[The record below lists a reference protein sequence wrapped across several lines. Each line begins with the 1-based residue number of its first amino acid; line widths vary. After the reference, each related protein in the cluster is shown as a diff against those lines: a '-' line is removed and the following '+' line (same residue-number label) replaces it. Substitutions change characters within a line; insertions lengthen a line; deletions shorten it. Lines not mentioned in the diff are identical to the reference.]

1 MDSPGAGNSPVADA
15 IGDAAR
21 PLLPRPRRSSRVHS
35 AVRRE
40 QRELLLEQLDSPQQ
54 LRTRAESEL
63 PDVARALRE
72 FLLRSV
78 STSGGH
84 LASSLGTVELTVAL
98 HYLYDTPRDALVW
111 DVGHQAYA
119 HKVLTGRRRELA
131 RLRQQGGPS
140 GFLRRDESQYDCFG
154 AGHSSTSIS
163 AALGFALAASQ
174 AGDARRAV
182 AIIGDGALTAGLAF
196 EALDHAGAT
205 DADLLVVLNDNGM
218 SISPNVGALHESLR
232 RRRESSRR
240 KAGRS
245 HGHHAA
251 PAATGDVR
259 DPIDGFFESLGFT
272 CSGPVDGHDLPALLH
287 ALRRQRSLPGPKL
300 LHVVTRKG
308 HGYAPAV
315 ADPIR
320 YHAVVPFDPRVGLQP
335 SASGAT
341 YTQIFGQWLCDR
353 AELRSDVLAITPAM
367 SEGSGLVR
375 FSQRFPA
382 RFHDVGIAEQHA
394 VTLAAGLACGGQR
407 PVVAI
412 YSTFLQRAYDQV
424 IHDVALQGL
433 PVLFAIDRAGVVG
446 PDGATH
452 NGSFDLAFMRCVPG
466 MTVMTPSGGSELRAM
481 LDHALGLRGPAAV
494 RYPRAAATAHDA
506 DDSPPIQTGRCIV
519 RRRGGRVALLAFGTL
534 LHAAAPIAEELD
546 ATLIDMRFVAPL
558 DVDAVVQA
566 AGRHRLLVTL
576 EEHVVAGGAGSA
588 VNECLA
594 AHGLA
599 TPVLN
604 LGLPAAFMEHG
615 SRDQLLRAAGLDPG
629 GMRSA
634 ILRRLALIESRPPR
648 ASQSSHPSVS

>member
-1 MDSPGAGNSPVADA
+1 MDSPGAGTSFTADA
-15 IGDAAR
+15 GPDAAR
-21 PLLPRPRRSSRVHS
+21 PAPRHARATRRNAGR
-35 AVRRE
+35 ALRD
-40 QRELLLEQLDSPQQ
+40 ELLARIDSPQQ
-54 LRTRAESEL
+54 LRACAELEL
-63 PDVARALRE
+63 PQVARALRE
-72 FLLRSV
+72 LLLRSV

-84 LASSLGTVELTVAL
+84 LSSNLGTVELTVAL
-98 HYLYDTPRDALVW
+98 HYVYDTPRDVLVW

-119 HKVLTGRRRELA
+119 HKALTGRREQLGG
-131 RLRQQGGPS
+131 LRQSGGLS
-140 GFLRRDESQYDCFG
+140 GFLRRDESPYDCFG

-163 AALGFALAASQ
+163 AALGYALAA
-174 AGDARRAV
+174 ARTGDTRRAV

-205 DADLLVVLNDNGM
+205 QADLLVVLNDNGM
-218 SISPNVGALHESLR
+218 SISSNVGALNESLR
-232 RRRESSRR
+232 QRRAARRRGERC
-240 KAGRS
+240 AGAS
-245 HGHHAA
+245 APTVAA
-251 PAATGDVR
+251 SPDAL
-259 DPIDGFFESLGFT
+259 DGFFESLGFS
-272 CSGPVDGHDLPALLH
+272 CSGPVDGHDLPALLR
-287 ALRRQRSLPGPKL
+287 ALRQQRAQPGPKL

-308 HGYAPAV
+308 HGYGPAV

-320 YHAVVPFDPRVGLQP
+320 YHGVVPFDPRVGLQP
-335 SASGAT
+335 TASGAT

-353 AELRSDVLAITPAM
+353 AELRSDLVAITPAM

-375 FSQRFPA
+375 FSQRFA
-382 RFHDVGIAEQHA
+382 TRFHDVGIAEQHA

-452 NGSFDLAFMRCVPG
+452 NGCFDLAFLRCVPG

-481 LDHALGLRGPAAV
+481 LDHALTLRGPAAV
-494 RYPRAAATAHDA
+494 RYPRVAAVAHEA
-506 DDSPPIQTGRCIV
+506 EEPPPLQTGCSFV
-519 RRRGGRVALLAFGTL
+519 RRRGQRVALLAFGTL
-534 LHAAAPIAEELD
+534 LHAAAPIAEALD

-558 DVDAVVQA
+558 DVDAVLQA
-566 AGRHRLLVTL
+566 AGRHRLLVTI

-594 AHGLA
+594 AHGVT

-615 SRDQLLRAAGLDPG
+615 TRDQLLRSAGLDSSG
-629 GMRSA
+629 LRAA
-634 ILRRLALIESRPPR
+634 IMRRLALLGSGPPR
-648 ASQSSHPSVS
+648 ASQSQHPSVS